1 MNIIQDIIQLSQSM
15 PVVATM
21 LSAGGAVGIVGLFWQ
36 IVKKLYSIIKS
47 SVFVSMNI
55 YPEDNHNQGYVLS
68 ARDRVMK
75 WLSEYQGL
83 KFTKTIQYLGRDEED
98 GNQYGVGYG
107 NHFFIWRGRPFI
119 LTIEKV
125 DSKTS
130 KVSNIELTLKTF
142 GFSKKPIFNLIDSI
156 VVNDEDIPQ
165 IVNHTN
171 SMSIWSDNTLRN
183 LDTVVLEKNIKNDI
197 IKNIDNFINSKDW
210 YLERN
215 LNYKMGMILHGAP
228 GTGKTSLIKAIAS
241 KYKFDLHVI
250 QLNSISETKLTEILT
265 EYGNS
270 YKIVVFEDIDT
281 VKATNKRSDENTDDK
296 NIGTGLNLSVILNAI
311 DGVNTCENVIFIAT
325 TNYINKL
332 DEALIRAGRFDYH
345 YELKPFSY
353 NEIQEYS
360 KMIYGDIVHELKQ
373 DCKKI
378 KPCDLQNI
386 VLSYKTDKQGFTNE
400 LLKKVN

>member
-1 MNIIQDIIQLSQSM
+1 
-15 PVVATM
+15 
-21 LSAGGAVGIVGLFWQ
+21 
-36 IVKKLYSIIKS
+36 
-47 SVFVSMNI
+47 
-55 YPEDNHNQGYVLS
+55 
-68 ARDRVMK
+68 
-75 WLSEYQGL
+75 
-83 KFTKTIQYLGRDEED
+83 
-98 GNQYGVGYG
+98 
-107 NHFFIWRGRPFI
+107 
-119 LTIEKV
+119 
-125 DSKTS
+125 
-130 KVSNIELTLKTF
+130 
-142 GFSKKPIFNLIDSI
+142 
-156 VVNDEDIPQ
+156 
-165 IVNHTN
+165 
-171 SMSIWSDNTLRN
+171 
-183 LDTVVLEKNIKNDI
+183 
-197 IKNIDNFINSKDW
+197 
-210 YLERN
+210 
-215 LNYKMGMILHGAP
+215 MGMILHGAP

-250 QLNSISETKLTEILT
+250 QLNSITETKLTEILT

-281 VKATNKRSDENTDDK
+281 VRTTNKRSDENTDDK

-325 TNYINKL
+325 TNHINKL

-360 KMIYGDIVHELKQ
+360 KMIYGDIVHGLKQ